1 MISIVLRLMLILV
14 SVWLLFHVLR
24 CVRKAKVQIDDM
36 IFWLFFSVALIVL
49 AAVPQIAHWAA
60 NLIGVISPVNL
71 IYLVIIFV
79 LLLKIFSMSI
89 KFSQLQIEA
98 EIVDSGVGGQRDAA
112 GRAGSPEPA
121 GAKQGKAITYID
133 GAPLLETPHFSGD
146 R

>member
-89 KFSQLQIEA
+89 KFSQLESKLKSLTQELA
-98 EIVDSGVGGQRDAA
+98 VKETLREEQAA
-112 GRAGSPEPA
+112 QSRPEQNRE
-121 GAKQGKAITYID
+121 KQ
-133 GAPLLETPHFSGD
+133 
-146 R
+146 

>member
-1 MISIVLRLMLILV
+1 MIRFL
-14 SVWLLFHVLR
+14 
-24 CVRKAKVQIDDM
+24 RKAKVQIDDM

-89 KFSQLQIEA
+89 KFSQLESKLKSLTQELA
-98 EIVDSGVGGQRDAA
+98 VKETLREEQAA
-112 GRAGSPEPA
+112 QSRPEQNRE
-121 GAKQGKAITYID
+121 KQ
-133 GAPLLETPHFSGD
+133 
-146 R
+146 

>member
-79 LLLKIFSMSI
+79 LLLKIFSMSLMMKTTMMKKSFTMASI
-89 KFSQLQIEA
+89 MTRTTKITMT
-98 EIVDSGVGGQRDAA
+98 RRT
-112 GRAGSPEPA
+112 RAG
-121 GAKQGKAITYID
+121 
-133 GAPLLETPHFSGD
+133 HD
-146 R
+146 RNP

>member
-1 MISIVLRLMLILV
+1 MISIGLRLMLILV

-60 NLIGVISPVNL
+60 NLIGVISPVHL

-89 KFSQLQIEA
+89 KFSQLESKLKSLTQELA
-98 EIVDSGVGGQRDAA
+98 VKETLREEQAA
-112 GRAGSPEPA
+112 QSRPEQNRE
-121 GAKQGKAITYID
+121 KQ
-133 GAPLLETPHFSGD
+133 
-146 R
+146 

>member
-49 AAVPQIAHWAA
+49 AAVPQIARWAA

-89 KFSQLQIEA
+89 KFSQLESKLKSLTQELA
-98 EIVDSGVGGQRDAA
+98 VKETLREEQAA
-112 GRAGSPEPA
+112 QSRPEQNRE
-121 GAKQGKAITYID
+121 KQ
-133 GAPLLETPHFSGD
+133 
-146 R
+146 